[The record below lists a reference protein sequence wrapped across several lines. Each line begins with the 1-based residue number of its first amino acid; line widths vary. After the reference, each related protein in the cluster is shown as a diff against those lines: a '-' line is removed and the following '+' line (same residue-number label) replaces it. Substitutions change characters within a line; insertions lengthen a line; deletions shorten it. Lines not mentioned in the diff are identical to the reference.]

1 MASTKF
7 LSNLVIDGSGGTVLD
22 VQGSVGQL
30 FSVTDSLT
38 GDLFAVSDISGIPIL
53 NVNSSGAVD
62 IDGTLT
68 VDGKLG
74 AGLTPTTVNLEVK
87 SIQDSS
93 FDEGIGIVRSN
104 TSQTGYINMVGGAM
118 NINAPNAIPIKF
130 RDGGNTNL
138 TIGGDGHATF
148 AGDVAISS
156 TMPKLTFTDLQ
167 QDDWRIMNDNG
178 DFRFTNIDGSGHA
191 LILATNNNATFAGTI
206 AASNLSGT
214 NTGDQDLSSYL
225 TSINNGN
232 WSGTD
237 LSVANGGTG
246 ASTASA
252 ARTNLGLGT
261 AATSASTDFVAVGG
275 DTMTGNLLIERNTAD
290 PTLRL
295 KGGDNSYDPIINL
308 EGQGGDIA
316 VEGFQIWYDNS
327 VGDVHLGTTYNDSV
341 AAIRFHT
348 RTGTSKFTTNERMTI
363 LGDGN
368 VGIDNTAPTAKLQVG
383 PGTTSTGR
391 SGVASLGGADDSLL
405 SILSLVNT
413 SGNNTVGSGVALDF
427 HLAENYSPTGRV
439 ATVAESTTVHAG
451 LAFYTYQGGLTE
463 KMRISNTGTIKFN
476 SYGAGI
482 LKTNA
487 SGVVSLDTN
496 TYSTATGVEDNADVT
511 DATNVAAAGALMKAG
526 GTMTGTLKL
535 DSELQFLRG
544 AGSGDYSNYIRAANY
559 PSQNYTSSTAKYWIE
574 YGAKGGHHFVV
585 NTDGGAAS
593 AENAFDDFTIW
604 QGAVDGDRLF
614 EVTNV
619 GNVTTAGKL
628 YIGTTSA
635 TTTATTALLLGAA
648 GEVKKRAL
656 GSLAFNST
664 TLGTA
669 ASSAATDF
677 VAVAGDT
684 MTGNLYISKDN
695 PVIILNDTT
704 SDSDANQVAYIS
716 FQDNGTEEAWIGW
729 GSNGNSDFTVKNAI
743 GKVVLDASNGA
754 YIGSSQIATE
764 SYVGTAISNLV
775 DSSPAALDT
784 LNELAAALGDDA
796 SFSTTMSTA
805 LGNRLRID
813 VNNQSLSSTE
823 LANARTNLGLGTAA
837 TAASTDF
844 VAVGGDTMT
853 GTLRLPKIWSSSS
866 LSTNS
871 FYVQDSN
878 DGFAF
883 GVGTSLSTW
892 FSWDNVAGQKRAI
905 DVWND
910 GSKILL
916 GAGGHDTEI
925 SNDLYVPNHI
935 FHTGDTDTYM
945 QFHAAD
951 QWRVVTGGTERLEV
965 NSTQVSISNNLVVTG
980 TVSGSNFSGSSS
992 GTNTGDQVLP
1002 TLSSL
1007 GALSTTGKAAD
1018 SNLLDGLDSTSF
1030 LRSDADDTMSGTLTI
1045 TGSNGISRLRI
1056 EGTTPTI
1063 DLDDSD
1069 GDSFYIHVNSN
1080 QFYVLADRNGNGN
1093 YGDWETP
1100 YPLQLAANT
1109 DKAYIFGSEVK
1120 SAAFEAS
1127 SAFDEAGS
1135 ADTVQSNLDSV
1146 AANVAGISNQ
1156 SNTDVD
1162 TGTETIAQVS
1172 KGTYTAA
1179 FFDYVIKNGTNVRA
1193 GTVYSCHDGTNVEF
1207 TETSTVDLGDT
1218 SDVTLAV
1225 DISGTDMRLRA
1236 TTTSNDW
1243 SVKSLVRAI

>member
-1 MASTKF
+1 
-7 LSNLVIDGSGGTVLD
+7 
-22 VQGSVGQL
+22 
-30 FSVTDSLT
+30 
-38 GDLFAVSDISGIPIL
+38 
-53 NVNSSGAVD
+53 
-62 IDGTLT
+62 
-68 VDGKLG
+68 
-74 AGLTPTTVNLEVK
+74 
-87 SIQDSS
+87 
-93 FDEGIGIVRSN
+93 
-104 TSQTGYINMVGGAM
+104 
-118 NINAPNAIPIKF
+118 
-130 RDGGNTNL
+130 
-138 TIGGDGHATF
+138 
-148 AGDVAISS
+148 
-156 TMPKLTFTDLQ
+156 
-167 QDDWRIMNDNG
+167 
-178 DFRFTNIDGSGHA
+178 
-191 LILATNNNATFAGTI
+191 
-206 AASNLSGT
+206 
-214 NTGDQDLSSYL
+214 
-225 TSINNGN
+225 
-232 WSGTD
+232 
-237 LSVANGGTG
+237 
-246 ASTASA
+246 
-252 ARTNLGLGT
+252 
-261 AATSASTDFVAVGG
+261 
-275 DTMTGNLLIERNTAD
+275 
-290 PTLRL
+290 
-295 KGGDNSYDPIINL
+295 
-308 EGQGGDIA
+308 
-316 VEGFQIWYDNS
+316 
-327 VGDVHLGTTYNDSV
+327 
-341 AAIRFHT
+341 
-348 RTGTSKFTTNERMTI
+348 
-363 LGDGN
+363 
-368 VGIDNTAPTAKLQVG
+368 
-383 PGTTSTGR
+383 
-391 SGVASLGGADDSLL
+391 
-405 SILSLVNT
+405 
-413 SGNNTVGSGVALDF
+413 
-427 HLAENYSPTGRV
+427 
-439 ATVAESTTVHAG
+439 
-451 LAFYTYQGGLTE
+451 
-463 KMRISNTGTIKFN
+463 
-476 SYGAGI
+476 
-482 LKTNA
+482 
-487 SGVVSLDTN
+487 
-496 TYSTATGVEDNADVT
+496 
-511 DATNVAAAGALMKAG
+511 
-526 GTMTGTLKL
+526 
-535 DSELQFLRG
+535 
-544 AGSGDYSNYIRAANY
+544 
-559 PSQNYTSSTAKYWIE
+559 
-574 YGAKGGHHFVV
+574 
-585 NTDGGAAS
+585 
-593 AENAFDDFTIW
+593 
-604 QGAVDGDRLF
+604 
-614 EVTNV
+614 
-619 GNVTTAGKL
+619 
-628 YIGTTSA
+628 
-635 TTTATTALLLGAA
+635 
-648 GEVKKRAL
+648 
-656 GSLAFNST
+656 
-664 TLGTA
+664 
-669 ASSAATDF
+669 
-677 VAVAGDT
+677 
-684 MTGNLYISKDN
+684 
-695 PVIILNDTT
+695 
-704 SDSDANQVAYIS
+704 
-716 FQDNGTEEAWIGW
+716 
-729 GSNGNSDFTVKNAI
+729 
-743 GKVVLDASNGA
+743 
-754 YIGSSQIATE
+754 
-764 SYVGTAISNLV
+764 
-775 DSSPAALDT
+775 
-784 LNELAAALGDDA
+784 
-796 SFSTTMSTA
+796 
-805 LGNRLRID
+805 
-813 VNNQSLSSTE
+813 
-823 LANARTNLGLGTAA
+823 
-837 TAASTDF
+837 
-844 VAVGGDTMT
+844 MT